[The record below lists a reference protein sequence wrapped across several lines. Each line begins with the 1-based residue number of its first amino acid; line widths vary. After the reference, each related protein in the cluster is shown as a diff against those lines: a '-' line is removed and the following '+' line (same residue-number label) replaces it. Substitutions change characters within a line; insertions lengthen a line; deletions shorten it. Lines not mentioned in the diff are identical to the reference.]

1 MRERARKDKGLR
13 SDTTDGV
20 QLLVPGFF
28 LGVKIDLIG
37 TKIFWLSKVCGFQ
50 PETPVSAYQVAA
62 DNPGQIP
69 KGNGFRG
76 NPLPSHNDEG
86 KGSLTI
92 GTFYVI
98 PVGDPW
104 FGQMNRK
111 GKFKGSNNKNR
122 FVKQTSKAQT
132 TSKVHQQRRLFV
144 MCNRGMRRR
153 WVVET
158 SI

>member
-13 SDTTDGV
+13 SNTTDGV

-37 TKIFWLSKVCGFQ
+37 AKIFGLSKVCGFQ

-76 NPLPSHNDEG
+76 NPLPSRNDEG
-86 KGSLTI
+86 KGFLTI

-98 PVGDPW
+98 MLFPSAIRGL
-104 FGQMNRK
+104 
-111 GKFKGSNNKNR
+111 GK
-122 FVKQTSKAQT
+122 
-132 TSKVHQQRRLFV
+132 
-144 MCNRGMRRR
+144 
-153 WVVET
+153 
-158 SI
+158 